1 MKQTYVKY
9 LMVVALTGGFLF
21 TSCRTARENT
31 VQYEVTKVEGG
42 MITIDS
48 VWAIQLLS
56 PMKNIRISKLLSLFQ
71 LNCIDR
77 IHCYRNVFINRRS
90 RNNKTGTFFK
100 LTCKFIHALYIAN
113 LAIHIIINNN
123 LILIKNNICIFYI
136 KQL

>member
-48 VWAIQLLS
+48 VWSTHMPNYQS
-56 PMKNIRISKLLSLFQ
+56 TERESYEHDEN
-71 LNCIDR
+71 
-77 IHCYRNVFINRRS
+77 
-90 RNNKTGTFFK
+90 
-100 LTCKFIHALYIAN
+100 
-113 LAIHIIINNN
+113 
-123 LILIKNNICIFYI
+123 
-136 KQL
+136 